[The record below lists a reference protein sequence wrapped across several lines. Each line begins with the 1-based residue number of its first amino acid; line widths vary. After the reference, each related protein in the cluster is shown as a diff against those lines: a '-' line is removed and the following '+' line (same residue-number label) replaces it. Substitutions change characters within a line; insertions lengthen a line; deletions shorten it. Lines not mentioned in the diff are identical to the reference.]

1 MEIENLFRESLKKY
15 AVYEPVERL
24 NEEEWIIFNTNE
36 NPYPPIPDILEDIKK
51 AIDNSENL
59 NKYPDP
65 LALELRKAIL
75 NQLLRDKNTLTNRNT
90 IFIGNGAD
98 EIFDTI
104 FKVFIDPEDEIVVFY
119 PTYGI
124 YKVLA
129 NLYNAKI
136 KEIKLTE
143 DFSIP
148 DEFFNVNS
156 KLIFINSPNDPNG
169 KSFDNEIIEKI
180 CKSCSGIVVVDETYA
195 DFGEKT
201 CLSLLKS
208 LDNLIVC
215 RSFSIGFSMASL
227 RIGYALADAKIIKEM
242 NRVKL
247 PFNTSYI
254 SQIAALSCIKH
265 RNKVYEQNKKIKSE
279 RARLTNELSK
289 YKGISVLPSDA
300 NFIFIRYE
308 DQAKTLKFLWDLK
321 ELKIIV
327 KHFSM
332 PNLYNYLRI
341 TISTAENNNKF
352 LTAFQDIAKKY
363 L

>member
-24 NEEEWIIFNTNE
+24 NEEDWVILNSNE
-36 NPYPPIPDILEDIKK
+36 NPYPPIPEILKDIKD
-51 AIDNSENL
+51 AIDNSEDL

-65 LALELRKAIL
+65 LALEVRKAIL

-90 IFIGNGAD
+90 VFIGNGTD
-98 EIFDTI
+98 EIFDI
-104 FKVFIDPEDEIVVFY
+104 LFKVFIEPGDEVIIFY
-119 PTYGI
+119 PTYGL

-148 DEFFNVNS
+148 DEIFKES
-156 KLIFINSPNDPNG
+156 GKLIFINSPNDPNG
-169 KSFDNEIIEKI
+169 RSFDNEIIEKI
-180 CKSCSGIVVVDETYA
+180 CNSYSGIVVVDEAYA
-195 DFGEKT
+195 DFGSKS
-201 CLSLLKS
+201 CLSLLKKV
-208 LDNLIVC
+208 DNLIVC
-215 RSFSIGFSMASL
+215 RSFSKGFSLASL
-227 RIGYALADAKIIKEM
+227 RIGYALADARIIKEM

-247 PFNTSYI
+247 PFNTNYLA
-254 SQIAALSCIKH
+254 QIAALSCIKH
-265 RNKVYEQNKKIKSE
+265 RDKVYEQNKKIQSE
-279 RARLTNELSK
+279 RSRLTEELSK
-289 YKGISVLPSDA
+289 YNGISVLPSDA

-308 DQAKTLKFLWDLK
+308 DQSKTLKFLWDLK
-321 ELKIIV
+321 EHKILV

-341 TISTAENNNKF
+341 TISTSENNSKF
-352 LTAFQDIAKKY
+352 LTAFHDIANEY